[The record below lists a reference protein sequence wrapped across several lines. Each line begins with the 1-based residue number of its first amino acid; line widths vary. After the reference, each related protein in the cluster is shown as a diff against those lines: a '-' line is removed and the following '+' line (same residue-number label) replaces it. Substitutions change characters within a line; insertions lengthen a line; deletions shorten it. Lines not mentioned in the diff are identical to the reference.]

1 MKTNDIV
8 EHIIRNVLKNTKP
21 VYEQK
26 IKTPEQ
32 LKYTFDKNIKTP
44 ADADEFANWVRE
56 NYAFDFRDLSLSRQG
71 NSISDPNLRKAFE
84 SYGKEWIQSKDFVSG
99 ENKPFYTKSWFIW
112 SAMIPIVLS
121 ILYAKSKIIQSLF
134 RKFGSTMMR
143 LSARRAEMARAK
155 MSPKEID
162 EVIEFIQTL
171 GTFRSKTR
179 RQYVKDQIAAFLE
192 KQSARTKQQAQEE
205 SETVLKAIE
214 DNPAIQSSIKVEI
227 TGALAENFMK
237 GNGVTASDLKQV
249 MTPENWKKYGK
260 EFQEIE
266 KTRMSKTKK
275 PVKAADTVKAKIS
288 LSPIGKLLGNK
299 GQVWTQ
305 LEGKTVSSNDI
316 TKSIQNAVKGSDI
329 SLKQA
334 ITLKSELEKLLSS
347 KLKRS
352 AGTKTGTWLLT
363 KHIKASSFPSFE
375 IWKSDLK
382 SAGVSR
388 TVSETDYYMSKSI
401 WNLTK

>member
-1 MKTNDIV
+1 MM
-8 EHIIRNVLKNTKP
+8 TKGQKKVGK
-21 VYEQK
+21 VY
-26 IKTPEQ
+26 
-32 LKYTFDKNIKTP
+32 
-44 ADADEFANWVRE
+44 
-56 NYAFDFRDLSLSRQG
+56 
-71 NSISDPNLRKAFE
+71 
-84 SYGKEWIQSKDFVSG
+84 
-99 ENKPFYTKSWFIW
+99 
-112 SAMIPIVLS
+112 
-121 ILYAKSKIIQSLF
+121 
-134 RKFGSTMMR
+134 
-143 LSARRAEMARAK
+143 
-155 MSPKEID
+155 
-162 EVIEFIQTL
+162 
-171 GTFRSKTR
+171 
-179 RQYVKDQIAAFLE
+179 
-192 KQSARTKQQAQEE
+192 
-205 SETVLKAIE
+205 
-214 DNPAIQSSIKVEI
+214 
-227 TGALAENFMK
+227 
-237 GNGVTASDLKQV
+237 
-249 MTPENWKKYGK
+249 K